1 MRSRTTR
8 FALGVMALASTT
20 AVLLGRQSGVP
31 AWHSVWAED
40 GEIFLADAL
49 NEPLVPTI
57 FQPYNGY
64 MLLFPRV
71 AAEIVTLAPLT
82 DAAWLIAVI
91 ASFAVGSVA
100 VFVFHASSVALSHQ
114 ASRAALAAGVVLLPS
129 AGFETT
135 ANLANLHWYLIFG
148 CFWALLV
155 HRSSPGIL
163 AARTVL
169 AFLAPLSNPI
179 AAFLTPLLF
188 LGRSGRP
195 YRLEQLPKLA
205 FLVGLATQLVV
216 VVQAPNDSSDGIT
229 SPFSPLDLPQI
240 FAVRVAG
247 SFLIGDRFVG
257 LAASNLGVAFEL
269 GAILLLG
276 LILGWA
282 VRGLDRARRKI
293 ALLALCAA
301 FTSYIVPLAT
311 RGTSEIWP
319 AADAP
324 GLGGSRYFI
333 LPILFLLVVL
343 LIGVDARLSAP
354 PSQSRTILVSAAAL
368 WLVSLAFLNYS
379 IANPRSPGPNWRT
392 SLAEARQ
399 VCRTGPS
406 AFVNVPI
413 APGGPWSVTIPCRR

>member
-1 MRSRTTR
+1 MRWKGTR
-8 FALGVMALASTT
+8 LALGVMALASVT
-20 AVLLGRQSGVP
+20 AVQLGRQSGVP

-40 GEIFLADAL
+40 GRIFLADAL
-49 NEPLVPTI
+49 NEPLLATI
-57 FQPYNGY
+57 FQPHNGY
-64 MLLFPRV
+64 MLLVPRV

-91 ASFAVGSVA
+91 ASVAVGSIA
-100 VFVFHASSVALSHQ
+100 VFVYHASSVALSHQ
-114 ASRAALAAGVVLLPS
+114 APRAALAAGVVLLPS
-129 AGFETT
+129 AASETT

-148 CFWALLV
+148 CFWALID

-163 AARTVL
+163 AAQTVL
-169 AFLAPLSNPI
+169 TFLAPLCNPI

-188 LGRSGRP
+188 LGRSERP
-195 YRLEQLPKLA
+195 YRLEQLPRLA

-216 VVQAPNDSSDGIT
+216 VVRAPDDSSDDIT
-229 SPFSPLDLPQI
+229 SPFSFLDLPQI

-257 LAASNLGVAFEL
+257 PASSNLGVAFEF

-276 LILGWA
+276 VILGWA
-282 VRGLDRARRKI
+282 IRGLARPRRKI

-301 FTSYIVPLAT
+301 FTYYIVPLAI

-319 AADAP
+319 AADAAN
-324 GLGGSRYFI
+324 LGGSRYFI
-333 LPILFLLVVL
+333 LPILFLVVVF
-343 LIGVDARLSAP
+343 LIGVDACLSAP
-354 PSQSRTILVSAAAL
+354 PSHSRTILVSAATL

-379 IANPRSPGPNWRT
+379 IPNPRSPGPAWRT

-399 VCRTGPS
+399 MCRMGSST
-406 AFVNVPI
+406 FVNVPI
-413 APGGPWSVTIPCRR
+413 APGGPWSVPIPCRR